1 MVSDYLPDN
10 LRICRLRK
18 GLRQEDMANLLN
30 IGRQAYCNYENGQR
44 MPDPDTLVEIS
55 KLLNVSLD
63 ILLCKKIQ

>member
-1 MVSDYLPDN
+1 MVSDYLPGN
-10 LRICRLRK
+10 LRLCRIRK
-18 GLRQEDMANLLN
+18 GLRQEDMAKQLN

-63 ILLCKKIQ
+63 VLLRQKMQ